1 MNSTLDF
8 NSEAVRV
15 SLFLCSE
22 SGIEQIMRNEL
33 VIFSHL
39 LQNVEDKFN
48 IIHFFVLSKVVL
60 HKMQFYSWTEA

>member
-1 MNSTLDF
+1 MDSTLDF

-22 SGIEQIMRNEL
+22 SAIEQLMRNEL

-39 LQNVEDKFN
+39 SQNVEDLNLTLF
-48 IIHFFVLSKVVL
+48 ISS
-60 HKMQFYSWTEA
+60 Y